1 MSSIIGRSGAGRGVL
16 RRRDD
21 RGRSGKALVG
31 AGLTVLTLGLFT
43 DTLAV
48 RIGLGG
54 LRISLLEIGVLLLGI
69 ALVVAFLRVLA
80 RKLKRKVG
88 LGVLGAVSVGLGLPV
103 VPALGAVLSV
113 PVAGRLLRRLPRVP
127 SMVVGRLSWFGKSRW
142 ERALAFVG
150 GPRGAAAGGYGGTL
164 LAVGAQTGKLS
175 TEYVVFGNR
184 LSLLALFVLLSIPGA
199 LVYGIRRK

>member
-1 MSSIIGRSGAGRGVL
+1 MRSVIGRSGSGRGVL
-16 RRRDD
+16 RRPDD

-48 RIGLGG
+48 RVGLGG
-54 LRISLLEIGVLLLGI
+54 LRISLLEIGVLLLGG
-69 ALVVAFLRVLA
+69 ALLVAFLRVLA
-80 RKLKRKVG
+80 SKLKRKVG
-88 LGVLGAVSVGLGLPV
+88 LGILGAVSVGLGIPV
-103 VPALGAVLSV
+103 LPALGAVLSV

-127 SMVVGRLSWFGKSRW
+127 SRVLGRLPWFGKSRW

-150 GPRGAAAGGYGGTL
+150 GPRGAATGGYGATL
-164 LAVGAQTGKLS
+164 IAVGAQTGELS

-184 LSLLALFVLLSIPGA
+184 ISLLALFVLLSIPGA